1 MKTVAIICEYNPFHN
16 GHKHHIDSIRQE
28 FGEDTRI
35 IAIMSGNFTQRGE
48 TAIMDKG
55 DRAKC
60 AVLAGVNLV
69 LELPFPYS
77 ASSAELFARAGV
89 AIAESLGIVDIIS
102 FGSECGDIS
111 SLLRYAELSSN
122 DEYSALVAKMLD
134 APENAAL
141 GYPKVCEMA
150 FNVLYGEK
158 YGISLSPNNIL
169 AIEYIKALKAFNSSI
184 LPHTVKRIGA
194 AFNASGM
201 VDGCIQSA
209 SAIRSEVHCGNFSAL
224 EFIPEETKPV
234 ILEAIER
241 GAFPCDM
248 ERLSPAIISFFRISP
263 PDASEEIHD
272 AKGGLYNRLKSAS
285 LEANNISALVR
296 LSETKKFTNAR
307 IMRAIW
313 CSFFSVTSSD
323 VRNVPEYTQI
333 LALDG
338 IGRACL
344 KETRGRTKI
353 QILTKPTDTAA
364 LSEVGRRQKALSDRA
379 DSIFHLTRPSEVSG
393 AYSLTYTPF
402 VKKG

>member
-16 GHKHHIDSIRQE
+16 GHLHHINSIRRE

-60 AVLAGVNLV
+60 AVLSGVNLV

-89 AIAESLGIVDIIS
+89 AIADSIGIVDILS
-102 FGSECGDIS
+102 FGSECGDIGTLS
-111 SLLRYAELSSN
+111 RYAELSSSE
-122 DEYSALVAKMLD
+122 EYTALVGKMLD
-134 APENAAL
+134 APENATL

-150 FNVLYGEK
+150 FNSLYGEK

-169 AIEYIKALKAFNSSI
+169 GIEYIKALNAINSNI
-184 LPHTVKRIGA
+184 LPHTVARIGA
-194 AFNASGM
+194 AFNTSSM
-201 VDGCIQSA
+201 VDGCVQSA
-209 SAIRSEVHCGNFSAL
+209 SAIRNEVLCGNFSAL
-224 EFIPEETKPV
+224 EYVPEVTKPV
-234 ILEAIER
+234 ILDAMKR
-241 GAFPCDM
+241 GAFPCEM
-248 ERLSPAIISFFRISP
+248 EKLSPAVISFFRINPS
-263 PDASEEIHD
+263 DASEDIHD

-313 CSFFSVTSSD
+313 CSFFGVTSSD
-323 VRNVPEYTQI
+323 VRNTPEYTQI

-353 QILTKPTDTAA
+353 PILTKPSDTAA
-364 LSEVGRRQKALSDRA
+364 LSEIGQKQKALANRA
-379 DSIFHLTRPSEVSG
+379 DSVFHLTRPNAVSG
-393 AYSLTYTPF
+393 SYSLTYTPF

>member
-60 AVLAGVNLV
+60 AVLSGVNLV

-89 AIAESLGIVDIIS
+89 AIADSIGIVDILS
-102 FGSECGDIS
+102 FGSECGDIGTLS
-111 SLLRYAELSSN
+111 RYAELSSSE
-122 DEYSALVAKMLD
+122 EYTALVGKMLD
-134 APENAAL
+134 APENATL

-150 FNVLYGEK
+150 FNSLYGEK

-169 AIEYIKALKAFNSSI
+169 GIEYIKALNAINSNI
-184 LPHTVKRIGA
+184 LPHTVARIGA
-194 AFNASGM
+194 AFNTSSM
-201 VDGCIQSA
+201 VDGCVQSA
-209 SAIRSEVHCGNFSAL
+209 SAIRNEVLCGNFSAL
-224 EFIPEETKPV
+224 EYVPEVTKPV
-234 ILEAIER
+234 ILDAMKR
-241 GAFPCDM
+241 GAFPCEM
-248 ERLSPAIISFFRISP
+248 EKLSPAVISFFRINPS
-263 PDASEEIHD
+263 DASEDIHD

-313 CSFFSVTSSD
+313 CSFFGVTSSD
-323 VRNVPEYTQI
+323 VRNTPEYTQI

-353 QILTKPTDTAA
+353 PILTKPSDTAA
-364 LSEVGRRQKALSDRA
+364 LSEIGQKQKALANRA
-379 DSIFHLTRPSEVSG
+379 DSVFHLTRPNAVSG
-393 AYSLTYTPF
+393 SYSLTYTPF

>member
-16 GHKHHIDSIRQE
+16 GHLHHIDSIRRE

-60 AVLAGVNLV
+60 AVLSGGNLV

-89 AIAESLGIVDIIS
+89 AIADSIGIVDILS
-102 FGSECGDIS
+102 FGSECGDIGTLS
-111 SLLRYAELSSN
+111 RYAELSSSE
-122 DEYSALVAKMLD
+122 EYTALVGKMLD
-134 APENAAL
+134 APENATI

-150 FNVLYGEK
+150 FNSHYGEK

-169 AIEYIKALKAFNSSI
+169 GIEYIKALNAINSNI
-184 LPHTVKRIGA
+184 LPHTVARIGA
-194 AFNASGM
+194 AFNTSSM
-201 VDGCIQSA
+201 VDGCVQSA
-209 SAIRSEVHCGNFSAL
+209 SAIRNEVLCGNFSAL
-224 EFIPEETKPV
+224 EYVPEVTKPV
-234 ILEAIER
+234 ILDAMKR
-241 GAFPCDM
+241 GAFPCEM
-248 ERLSPAIISFFRISP
+248 EKLSPAVISFFRINPS
-263 PDASEEIHD
+263 DASEDIHD

-313 CSFFSVTSSD
+313 CSFFGVTSSD
-323 VRNVPEYTQI
+323 VRNTPEYTQI

-353 QILTKPTDTAA
+353 PILTKPSDTAA
-364 LSEVGRRQKALSDRA
+364 LSEIGQKQKALANRA
-379 DSIFHLTRPSEVSG
+379 DSVFHLTRPNAVSG
-393 AYSLTYTPF
+393 SYSLTYTPF